1 MEAEGEGAGGEGE
14 DREEEEVWLFLFWPR
29 LERFLSDLDSFFR
42 DCNLFSQGWG
52 ADIYVDFDVFSDE
65 KAFAFFE
72 ESGCSYQN
80 VLDCEVDQ
88 FSSSSDPIM
97 IISFG
102 FISFCLP
109 FARVF
114 KNPLISSNW
123 ACNASIVI
131 YNLKIKKDDFT
142 LD

>member
-1 MEAEGEGAGGEGE
+1 MYVNFDA
-14 DREEEEVWLFLFWPR
+14 FL
-29 LERFLSDLDSFFR
+29 
-42 DCNLFSQGWG
+42 
-52 ADIYVDFDVFSDE
+52 DE

-72 ESGCSYQN
+72 ELDCSYQN
-80 VLDCEVDQ
+80 ILDCEADQ

-97 IISFG
+97 IIFFR
-102 FISFCLP
+102 FISFYLS
-109 FARVF
+109 FVRVF